1 MLLGIDQGTTGTRA
15 CLVDDD
21 LTIVRSAY
29 AQHMQHTPRPGWVE
43 HDPAEIWACT
53 QRVIAEVLATGERVE
68 GVALANQGETV
79 MLWDARTGEP
89 VQRAL
94 VWQDTRTE
102 PMMARHAK
110 HAMTSATIRDK
121 TGLQPD
127 AYFSASKLT
136 WLLDQPGVRAIA
148 ASGYLRAGTIDTW
161 LIDRLTRGEVFAT
174 DASTAARTLL
184 CETRGCTWS
193 QDLLDL
199 FDTPRGILAEIR
211 DSDADFGACL
221 GNGLDGVP
229 ILASLVDQPAAM
241 LGQGCVDRGDVKAT
255 FGTGCFVYAN
265 AGTTRPDKPA
275 GTLSTVAWRRGGET
289 TYALDGGV
297 LAVGSALRWAEK
309 LGLPVDETALASGGD
324 AWEVGSGAGTV
335 GEGPICVPALVGLG
349 APHWDRIARGA
360 WFGLSAATTGEQ
372 LVGALAEGLACRVVE
387 VVRAVERDSGLAI
400 DVLRADGGLTRSAA
414 LMQRTADLLGI
425 AVEVASEE
433 EATAVGACALAA
445 LKLGRIT
452 IEDVRRRRAR
462 GQARYEPRVPADQR
476 ATRLDRFDRALA
488 LARQWR

>member
-1 MLLGIDQGTTGTRA
+1 VLLGIDQGTTGTRA

-21 LTIVRSAY
+21 LTIARSAY
-29 AQHMQHTPRPGWVE
+29 AQHAQHTPRPGWVE

-79 MLWDARTGEP
+79 MLWDVRTGEP

-110 HAMTSATIRDK
+110 HAITSAKIRDK

-136 WLLDQPGVRAIA
+136 WLLDQPGVRALA
-148 ASGYLRAGTIDTW
+148 DAGHLRAGTIDTW
-161 LIDRLTRGEVFAT
+161 LIDRLTGGEVFAT

-193 QDLLDL
+193 QELLDI
-199 FDTPRGILAEIR
+199 FHTPPGILPEIR
-211 DSDADFGACL
+211 DSDAGFGACI

-229 ILASLVDQPAAM
+229 IIASLVDQPAAM
-241 LGQGCVDRGDVKAT
+241 LGQGCLDRGDVKAT

-265 AGTTRPDKPA
+265 AGTTRPDKHA
-275 GTLSTVAWRRGGET
+275 GTLATVAWRRGGET

-297 LAVGSALRWAEK
+297 LAFGTAISWLSRV
-309 LGLPVDETALASGGD
+309 GLPEPEPEPAEYS
-324 AWEVGSGAGTV
+324 SS
-335 GEGPICVPALVGLG
+335 PICVPALVGLG
-349 APHWDRIARGA
+349 APHWDRAARGA
-360 WFGLSAATTGEQ
+360 WFGLSSATTAAQ
-372 LVGALAEGLACRVVE
+372 LSDGVREGICCRVVE
-387 VVRAVERDSGLAI
+387 VVRAIERDAGVRI
-400 DVLRADGGLTRSAA
+400 DVLRADGGLSRSRP
-414 LMQRTADLLGI
+414 LMQRVADLLGAPVEI
-425 AVEVASEE
+425 AEEE
-433 EATAVGACALAA
+433 EATVVGACAMAA
-445 LKLGRIT
+445 LKLGRVSIDD
-452 IEDVRRRRAR
+452 IRNRRAR
-462 GQARYEPRVPADQR
+462 GQARFEPSISADER
-476 ATRLDRFDRALA
+476 SARLARFDRALA